1 MEEGVVLVISFVI
14 VMFFVVDYQI
24 SKEFQRIAKL
34 KGFHESRYFWYPFWL
49 PLVGYL
55 MVIALPDHSTES
67 SYDNRKQLEEVSP
80 KKEAEVEQEHLPE
93 L

>member
-1 MEEGVVLVISFVI
+1 MEEGIVLVISFVI
-14 VMFFVVDYQI
+14 VMFFVADYYI
-24 SKEFQRIAKL
+24 SKEFQRIAIL

-55 MVIALPDHSTES
+55 MVIALPDRSTES
-67 SYDNRKQLEEVSP
+67 SYGNGKQVEEASP
-80 KKEAEVEQEHLPE
+80 EKKVEVEQEHLPE